1 MSEWRPEGMLTSVEA
16 AEKVIDYDS
25 KPIRGNTR
33 AGFLD
38 GYERAERA
46 MLAALREGGV
56 YGQYTE
62 GVDEGPW
69 LVGDGGEYFDIS
81 DIVSDENKKGYL
93 VFIPDKE

>member
-16 AEKVIDYDS
+16 AEKVIDYDG

-38 GYERAERA
+38 RYERAERA
-46 MLAALREGGV
+46 MLAALKEQSTRVDTGVEEG
-56 YGQYTE
+56 TINL
-62 GVDEGPW
+62 PFH
-69 LVGDGGEYFDIS
+69 GGSHGF
-81 DIVSDENKKGYL
+81 V

>member
-1 MSEWRPEGMLTSVEA
+1 MNGWRPEGMLTSVEA
-16 AEKVIDYDS
+16 AERVIDYDS

-46 MLAALREGGV
+46 MLAALRERAKKCAESSVLLREHLENVQADGV
-56 YGQYTE
+56 
-62 GVDEGPW
+62 W
-69 LVGDGGEYFDIS
+69 
-81 DIVSDENKKGYL
+81 